1 MPSTCYPNRNIKNVP
16 KGIALR
22 LKRICDS
29 DEKYGERSEEYQKY
43 LLARD
48 SQPGFVKRQL
58 QEVRKL
64 SRSEALRSKVRSNQE
79 RQLIFFTICNPSLLN
94 MNTLVKKYLSLLY
107 SDENLQELFAA
118 SDFNTYKPATN
129 ILKSY
134 CLHRSI
140 IMGKVLKA
148 IASLAIIAVTSARI
162 IWFLKTCLPVQ

>member
-1 MPSTCYPNRNIKNVP
+1 MPSTCYPKNIP
-16 KGIALR
+16 LR
-22 LKRICDS
+22 LRRICDS
-29 DEKYGERSEEYQKY
+29 DEKYDERSEDYQKY

-79 RQLIFFTICNPSLLN
+79 RQLIFFTIYNPSLLN

-107 SDENLQELFAA
+107 SDENLNYFLLVLLIP
-118 SDFNTYKPATN
+118 YKDVTI

-134 CLHRSI
+134 CLHLSI
-140 IMGKVLKA
+140 ITGKVLKA
-148 IASLAIIAVTSARI
+148 IASLAIIVVTSARI